1 LQPNNPVDSS
11 KKDGTM
17 TSEAHLRISN
27 VSRRFRVNGGNLTA
41 LDQVSLEVRAGEF
54 VTIVG
59 ASGCG
64 KSTLLRLGA
73 GLDIEH
79 DGVVEHDGKP
89 VTGPSLDRGIVF
101 QEPRLFPWLTV
112 ERNVALGLENALFS
126 KAEKRELVA
135 KQIALVGLTGFEKAY
150 PHQLSGGMAQ
160 RAGIARGLVN
170 RPDVLFLDEPFGA
183 LDAITKARLQDELQD
198 IWARERITMVLVTH
212 DVDEAVYLGD
222 RVVIMSP
229 RPGRIREI
237 VPVDLPHPRE
247 RTSSQLASIRN
258 HVLDILNSTTGGDQ
272 SKALAKQLPR
282 QKRPLTKPEPV
293 LNAALGT
300 KPAGRPLFSPTEI

>member
-1 LQPNNPVDSS
+1 
-11 KKDGTM
+11 M
-17 TSEAHLRISN
+17 TNSAHLRISN
-27 VSRRFRVNGGNLTA
+27 VSRHFRVNGTQITA
-41 LDQVSLEVRAGEF
+41 LDNVSLDVLPGEF

-73 GLDIEH
+73 GLDTGHKGAI
-79 DGVVEHDGKP
+79 EHDGKP

-112 ERNVALGLENALFS
+112 ERNVALGLENAPFS
-126 KAEKRELVA
+126 KAQKRDLVA
-135 KQIALVGLTGFEKAY
+135 KQIELVSLTGFEKAY

-183 LDAITKARLQDELQD
+183 LDAITKSRLQGELQD
-198 IWARERITMVLVTH
+198 IWAREGITMVLVTH

-237 VPVDLPHPRE
+237 VKVGQPHPRD
-247 RTSSQLASIRN
+247 RTSAQFVRTRTR
-258 HVLDILNSTTGGDQ
+258 VLDILNGTVPGDQPRAQRAIPLEPAATRTALRSARQAARPILSTT
-272 SKALAKQLPR
+272 
-282 QKRPLTKPEPV
+282 
-293 LNAALGT
+293 
-300 KPAGRPLFSPTEI
+300 EI